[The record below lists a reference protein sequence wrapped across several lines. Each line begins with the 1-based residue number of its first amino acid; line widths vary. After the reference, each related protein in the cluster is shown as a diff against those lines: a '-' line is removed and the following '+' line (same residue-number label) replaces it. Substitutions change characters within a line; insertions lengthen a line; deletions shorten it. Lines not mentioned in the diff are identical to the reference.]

1 MWTEPNTCEV
11 ASLKLDWKGVISMSE
26 HPLVGAIKAQSGL
39 LIGLGILT
47 LVLGFL
53 AIGSPF
59 VAGISVAIVV
69 GCLLLINGIGQIFF
83 AFQAGSFGPGL
94 LAFILGGLTVIC
106 AVMMLAHPIFGLGV
120 LTIILMAY
128 LFVEGIFEVFVAFQ
142 IRTTLGWGWIAF
154 SGIVSVILGIVL
166 WWDWPV
172 TGEIAIDLLLGIKLI
187 FLAVWMLQIGFAGRS
202 VANSVSGDGN

>member
-1 MWTEPNTCEV
+1 
-11 ASLKLDWKGVISMSE
+11 MSE

-59 VAGISVAIVV
+59 VTGLSVAIVV
-69 GCLLLINGIGQIFF
+69 GCLLLINGVGQCFF
-83 AFQAGSFGPGL
+83 AFQAGSFGSGL
-94 LAFILGGLTVIC
+94 LALILGGLTVIC

-120 LTIILMAY
+120 LTLILMAY
-128 LFVEGIFEVFVAFQ
+128 LFVEGIFEIFVAFQ
-142 IRTTLGWGWIAF
+142 IRPTLGWGWLAF

-166 WWDWPV
+166 WRDWPV
-172 TGEIAIDLLLGIKLI
+172 SVEITIGLLFGIKLI
-187 FLAVWMLQIGFAGRS
+187 FLAVWMLQIGFAGRAI
-202 VANSVSGDGN
+202 ANSASGGGGN